1 MKTIIFFILLLCQ
14 VSQGQT
20 LLKNSTPVLG
30 PLKNNAIKLK
40 VLDSFSGSTKWH
52 GQVVEIISSNFYGSV
67 EADQSGL
74 IYNVEV
80 SKAEV
85 MKKYTA
91 EELFQVRIQSGFIA
105 TNSETQYALNISD
118 FITELEKAGREGVKV
133 VNYSVASLHAYMN
146 IEEYSQI
153 SRILNTYDMILVVP
167 SGNEGLYATRYPCRY
182 NHPKIVCVAAGTQ
195 SYVLAGPQKDGIILD
210 KYSNINDQVKFVS
223 YGYFDKAYGTSF
235 AAPRVAAALALV
247 WSVYPTKNST
257 EVIAE
262 LSKYGRFVDGVTLS
276 NKLLKL
282 NYVVVK

>member
-52 GQVVEIISSNFYGSV
+52 GQVVEVISSNFYGSI

-74 IYNVEV
+74 TYNVEV
-80 SKAEV
+80 SRAEV

-118 FITELEKAGREGVKV
+118 FITELEKAGQEGVKV
-133 VNYSVASLHAYMN
+133 INYSVASLHSYMN

-167 SGNEGLYATRYPCRY
+167 SGNEGLYATRYPCSY

-223 YGYFDKAYGTSF
+223 YGHFDKAYGTSF
-235 AAPRVAAALALV
+235 AAPRVASALALV
-247 WSVYPTKNST
+247 WSVYPTKTSV

-276 NKLLKL
+276 NKLLPL
-282 NYVVVK
+282 NYVVK